1 MRKASITVKIWLSI
15 GVFVLGFVLSTV
27 LGQVESLTTERSLR
41 SASEALFP
49 AAQQGQEAEAAFQ
62 RAVKGFG
69 DAVVVQDASG
79 LDRAASDG
87 EAAVK
92 NLKSVAAIHGLSADR
107 QRKMSSLADS
117 LQQFIADAHDTYGA
131 ILKNPASMTPE
142 VQDKMQKLAG
152 RTDAL
157 KASLASMKEK
167 LSADLHSQLSASQ
180 SASAKQRWFSLLV
193 FLATISVAGVIVN
206 LTIRR
211 AITGPITK
219 VIYGVQEAA
228 TDASRASDEMSQSGQ
243 VVAQEAQQ
251 QAAYLEE
258 TSASLEEIS
267 ASTQQ
272 NATRAGDADKLMRN
286 AGQTMQRASQ
296 AMNHLTSSMNAIS
309 RSSKQ
314 VSEVLKNIDEIA
326 FLTNILAL
334 NAAVEAARAGG
345 AGAGFS
351 VVADEVR
358 SLAKR
363 AADAA
368 KRSGDIVET
377 TIRDVSSG
385 VHLLEVAQ
393 GTFNE
398 IASAIEENGSMVA
411 QIAASSQEQ
420 ARGVT
425 HIGQSILRIG
435 QVTQNNVANATKTAQ
450 AASTMSGQMQ
460 RTRQHLD
467 ELVTVVGLHE
477 AA

>member
-15 GVFVLGFVLSTV
+15 GVFVLGFVFSTV
-27 LGQVESLTTERSLR
+27 LGQIESLTTEHSLR

-49 AAQQGQEAEAAFQ
+49 AAQQGQEAETAFQ

-69 DAVVVQDASG
+69 DAVVIQDASG

-87 EAAVK
+87 ETAVDK
-92 NLKSVAAIHGLSADR
+92 LKSVAAIRGLAADR
-107 QRKMSSLADS
+107 QKKVSNLAETVR
-117 LQQFIADAHDTYGA
+117 QFIADAHETYGT
-131 ILKNPASMTPE
+131 ILKNPTSMTPE

-152 RTDAL
+152 RTDVL
-157 KASLASMKEK
+157 KNSLADVKQT

-180 SASAKQRWFSLLV
+180 TASARQRWFSLVV
-193 FLATISVAGVIVN
+193 FLATICVAGVIVN

-211 AITGPITK
+211 AITGPITR

-228 TDASRASDEMSQSGQ
+228 TDASHASDEMSASGQ

-258 TSASLEEIS
+258 TSASLEQIS
-267 ASTQQ
+267 ATTQQ
-272 NATRAGDADKLMRN
+272 NATRAEDADKLMRN
-286 AGQTMQRASQ
+286 AGQTMVRATQ
-296 AMNHLTSSMNAIS
+296 AMDDLTISMNAIS
-309 RSSKQ
+309 SSSKQ

-377 TIRDVSSG
+377 TIRDVAAG
-385 VHLLEVAQ
+385 VRLLDAAQ

-398 IASAIEENGSMVA
+398 IASAIEKNGSVVA
-411 QIAASSQEQ
+411 QIASSSQEQ

-425 HIGQSILRIG
+425 HIGQSIMRIG

-467 ELVTVVGLHE
+467 ELVAVVGLQE
-477 AA
+477 SA